1 MILRLLKIGDQ
12 VDGKGGEKAMYK
24 RLLKICGRKFGY
36 MGKSKFEFF
45 RYAEEFM
52 IPLKEPVR
60 HQYFRS
66 VQRLNRL
73 LPIGH
78 RCRGDVGL

>member
-1 MILRLLKIGDQ
+1 
-12 VDGKGGEKAMYK
+12 MYK
-24 RLLKICGRKFGY
+24 RLLKICGKKFGY
-36 MGKSKFEFF
+36 IGDQIFEYF

-73 LPIGH
+73 LPVGH